1 MAQDFQQLRL
11 MAFRRRSLLKKPG
24 LNENLRLWLSIEVGE
39 LASFNE
45 DEIKRVISGTVPP
58 FCRPAGYQ
66 SSM

>member
-39 LASFNE
+39 LASFTE
-45 DEIKRVISGTVPP
+45 EEIKRVISGTAPP
-58 FCRPAGYQ
+58 LYRIARDQ